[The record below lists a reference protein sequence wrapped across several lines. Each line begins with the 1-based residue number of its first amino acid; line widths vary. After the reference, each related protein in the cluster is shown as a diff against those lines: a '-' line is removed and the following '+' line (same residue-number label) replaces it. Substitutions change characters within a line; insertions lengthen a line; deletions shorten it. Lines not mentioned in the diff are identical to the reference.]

1 MNILSQAVDERF
13 LNHRLRAT
21 SIAGISCA
29 VLAVGLFLYRYY
41 FDHVWSWD
49 LLAVGVTNVLVKLA
63 VMAWYFLND

>member
-1 MNILSQAVDERF
+1 
-13 LNHRLRAT
+13 
-21 SIAGISCA
+21 

>member
-29 VLAVGLFLYRYY
+29 VLAVGLFLYRYC